1 MAVSVVVGTEEVGL
15 EEVDLEEVGLV
26 EVGTEC
32 KKCSSVLSVVWLVK
46 RVHIIQV
53 VRLSVQRDCMMST
66 FGNVGNVPLSKK
78 VHQHLGVVDV
88 AEYLKEE
95 GHVVLLQL

>member
-1 MAVSVVVGTEEVGL
+1 MAVSVVLGTEEVGT
-15 EEVDLEEVGLV
+15 EEVDLEEVGLE

-46 RVHIIQV
+46 KVRITQA
-53 VRLSVQRDCMMST
+53 VRLSVQRDHTMST
-66 FGNVGNVPLSKK
+66 FGNADNVPLSKK